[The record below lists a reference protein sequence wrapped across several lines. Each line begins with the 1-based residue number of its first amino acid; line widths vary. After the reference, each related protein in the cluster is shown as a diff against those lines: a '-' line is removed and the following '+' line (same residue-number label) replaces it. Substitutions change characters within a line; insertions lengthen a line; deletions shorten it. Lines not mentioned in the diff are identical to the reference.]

1 MDTFFS
7 PQHNPYR
14 WIAFIL
20 IASIVLGIAAAT
32 KPQMLAVGIVA
43 AIGIALLCNKFEFS
57 VLGLLIIRSSL
68 DPFSKYQLAVILA
81 LVIDAITICYVTGC
95 FLLRKRIK
103 SDWWMI
109 FLLVWILLTALW
121 PLATF
126 LEWIPKESK
135 SLDLGI
141 REWFRVASYGA
152 IYTLVMQLRGRIP
165 GQKLVS
171 YLQLS
176 LVAPVCVGFGQLYF
190 PTYLTKIWE
199 ELRPFEE
206 LGHTRI
212 YGTLGH
218 PNTFA
223 VYLLLMGSL
232 SWWKFRA
239 TAQKRWLALIG
250 VLVFL
255 YLRTNS
261 LAGIAMILVLIG
273 VLGLPRLS
281 LKSLAAAGLAI
292 SLALGVFISTDVGRT
307 RFETLQQTPI
317 LNGDFNISKAVNLSY
332 IDNNSFSWRIAQ
344 WSYLIKAW
352 EHSPWLGYG
361 LGTTNIL
368 TPFRNGAHN
377 DFVRALAETG
387 LVGLFMFLVFW
398 SLLFVRIADI
408 WRQAPLG
415 SAQRELV
422 VVMLGVY
429 AAITVGMTTE
439 HYWETTAFY
448 FYWLTIIA
456 VAGWKWPQEEVK
468 PKFLPKNQAYNN
480 FSLPLELEGLP
491 K

>member
-1 MDTFFS
+1 MDIFFS
-7 PQHNPYR
+7 SQHNQYR
-14 WIAFIL
+14 WTAFIL
-20 IASIVLGIAAAT
+20 LASVVLGIAAAT
-32 KPQMLAVGIVA
+32 KPSMLIIGIVA
-43 AIGIALLCNKFEFS
+43 AVGIALLCNKFEFS
-57 VLGLLIIRSSL
+57 ILGLLVVRSSL

-81 LVIDAITICYVTGC
+81 LVIDAITICYVVGC
-95 FLLRKRIK
+95 LLLHKKVK

-109 FLLVWILLTALW
+109 FMLVWISLTAAW
-121 PLATF
+121 PVATY
-126 LEWIPKESK
+126 LGWLPTESK

-152 IYTLVMQLRGRIP
+152 IYTLVMQLRGRIH

-171 YLQLS
+171 YLMLS
-176 LVAPVCVGFGQLYF
+176 LVVPVSVAFAQLYF
-190 PTYLTKIWE
+190 PTQLTKIWY

-232 SWWKFRA
+232 AWWKFRS

-250 VLVFL
+250 VLLFV
-255 YLRTNS
+255 YLKTNS

-281 LKSLAAAGLAI
+281 LKSLTAAGLAI
-292 SLALGVFISTDVGRT
+292 TLALGIFISTDVGRS

-317 LNGDFNISKAVNLSY
+317 LNGDFNISKAVSLSY
-332 IDNNSFSWRIAQ
+332 LDGNSFTWRIAQ

-352 EHSPWLGYG
+352 EHSPWFGYG
-361 LGTTNIL
+361 LGTTEIL

-387 LVGLFMFLVFW
+387 LVGLFMFLLLW
-398 SLLFVRIADI
+398 SALFVRIADM
-408 WRQAPLG
+408 WSQAPVG
-415 SAQRELV
+415 SSQRELIII
-422 VVMLGVY
+422 MLGVY

-439 HYWETTAFY
+439 HYWQTTAFY
-448 FYWLTIIA
+448 FYWLTILA
-456 VAGWKWPQEEVK
+456 VIGWKWPQEEVK
-468 PKFLPKNQAYNN
+468 PKFLPKNNLSYDI
-480 FSLPLELEGLP
+480 SRPLELEGLRR
-491 K
+491 